1 MFRFSLPSILLLAMT
16 APLTVAAS
24 SAGPV
29 TLPMPQFRYE
39 TDWLKLPAGLTMGE
53 VVAVAVDGRDH
64 VWVLHRPRTVKDR
77 DPAQVAPPI
86 AEFDEQGRYLRGFG
100 GPAEGYEWPGSEHS
114 LAVAANGEVWIGGN
128 DRSAGHG
135 DDMIL
140 VFSRDGRFLRQIG
153 RRGAT
158 RGNFDRRNF
167 HAPGDIFVDDRARE
181 VYVADG
187 YGNQRLVVLSQ
198 RDKAFLRQW
207 GAYGAPP
214 PEQAP
219 SPAPQ
224 KQMPVSGEAKDFEGV
239 HGVERARDGT
249 VYVSDRGHQ
258 RIQAFTATGKFLGEV
273 VANRGLAN
281 PLTVSGI
288 TFSRDPDQRYL
299 FTADWGNGM
308 MVVIDRKRLRVIG
321 TIGQA
326 GTGPGEFK
334 GPHLIDSDS
343 RGVIYVAE
351 VQGRRLQRLVPVDR

>member
-1 MFRFSLPSILLLAMT
+1 
-16 APLTVAAS
+16 
-24 SAGPV
+24 
-29 TLPMPQFRYE
+29 MPQFRYE
-39 TDWLKLPAGLTMGE
+39 TDWLKLPAGLVMGE
-53 VVAVAVDGRDH
+53 VVAVAVDRRDH

-77 DPAQVAPPI
+77 NPAQVAPPI
-86 AEFDEQGRYLRGFG
+86 VEFNQQGRFLRGFG
-100 GPAEGYEWPGSEHS
+100 GPAEGYEWPASEHS

-128 DRSAGHG
+128 DRSAEHG

-140 VFSRDGRFLRQIG
+140 VFGSDGRFLHQIG

-158 RGNFDRRNF
+158 SGNLDRQNF

-198 RDKAFLRQW
+198 LDRKFRRQW

-219 SPAPQ
+219 PPATLQ
-224 KQMPVSGEAKDFEGV
+224 QEQVAEATHFEGV
-239 HGVERARDGT
+239 HGVERARDGA
-249 VYVSDRGHQ
+249 VYVSDRAHQ
-258 RIQAFTATGKFLGEV
+258 RIQAFTAAGKFLGEV
-273 VANRGLAN
+273 VVNRGLSN

-288 TFSRDPDQRYL
+288 TFSRDPGQRYL
-299 FTADWGNGM
+299 FVADWGNGM
-308 MVVIDRKRLRVIG
+308 IVVIDRKRLRVIG

-351 VQGRRLQRLVPVDR
+351 VQGRRLQRLTPVSRKMLYDLHRSPPRAR